1 MTTDSDA
8 RLKQA
13 AVDLSKLKSEIRKAY
28 IGQEALVD
36 GVVLGLLAQGNL
48 LLEGAPGL
56 GKTLL
61 VRVLSQT
68 LQLSFSRVQF
78 TPDLMPA
85 DITGGPTLLKTASGD
100 TEIRF
105 RPGPIFAHI
114 VLADEINRGTPKT
127 QSAMLEAMQEHAV
140 TIAGER
146 RVLEE
151 PFFVIA
157 TQNPIEHEGTY
168 PLPEAQLDRFLFKLL
183 VALPPLSV
191 LTRIGLET
199 TGNTQHT
206 AAPVMTR
213 ERLLELQHLTREIV
227 VSDSIAELAARLTLA
242 THPSSEHCPAKLK
255 PWVRYGASP
264 RATQALILAGRAH
277 ALMAGRAWVEKADVL
292 AVARPILRHRIFPTF
307 EAELEGVTAETLVA
321 VAPPSSCRWYAKGA
335 RPRCM
340 SEMRTSSSV
349 ATDGRERA

>member
-1 MTTDSDA
+1 MTTDAATLTRAAEDLS
-8 RLKQA
+8 RLKA
-13 AVDLSKLKSEIRKAY
+13 EIRKAY
-28 IGQEALVD
+28 IGQEELVD
-36 GVVLGLLAQGNL
+36 GVVLGLLARGNL

-61 VRVLSQT
+61 VRVLSET
-68 LQLSFSRVQF
+68 LRLTFSRVQF

-85 DITGGPTLLKTASGD
+85 DITGGPTLLKDASGE
-100 TEIRF
+100 TRIRF
-105 RPGPIFAHI
+105 RPGPIFAHV

-140 TIAGER
+140 TVAGER

-183 VALPPLSV
+183 VALPSLAV

-199 TGNTQHT
+199 TGNS
-206 AAPVMTR
+206 AAQPEPVLSR
-213 ERLLELQHLTREIV
+213 QRLLELQTLTREIV
-227 VSDSIAELAARLTLA
+227 VSEHIAELAARLTLA
-242 THPSSEHCPAKLK
+242 THPDSPHCPPKLK
-255 PWVRYGASP
+255 PWVRFGASP

-277 ALMAGRAWVEKADVL
+277 ALLAGRAWVDASDVL

-307 EAELEGVTAETLVA
+307 EAELEGITAERLVEDLLA
-321 VAPPSSCRWYAKGA
+321 GF
-335 RPRCM
+335 
-340 SEMRTSSSV
+340 T
-349 ATDGRERA
+349 T

>member
-1 MTTDSDA
+1 MTTDSAALTQASEDLE
-8 RLKQA
+8 RLKA
-13 AVDLSKLKSEIRKAY
+13 EIRKAY

-36 GVVLGLLAQGNL
+36 GVVLGLLARGNL

-61 VRVLSQT
+61 VRVLAET
-68 LQLSFSRVQF
+68 LQLNFSRVQF

-85 DITGGPTLLKTASGD
+85 DITGGPTLLKNAAGE

-105 RPGPIFAHI
+105 RPGPIFAHV

-183 VALPPLSV
+183 VTLPPLAI
-191 LTRIGLET
+191 LARIGLET
-199 TGNTQHT
+199 TGNTSVKPE
-206 AAPVMTR
+206 AVLSR
-213 ERLLELQHLTREIV
+213 ERLLQLQALTREIV
-227 VSDSIAELAARLTLA
+227 VSEHVAELAAKLTLA
-242 THPSSEHCPAKLK
+242 THPDSEYCPASLK
-255 PWVRYGASP
+255 PWVRFGASP
-264 RATQALILAGRAH
+264 RATQGLILAGRAH
-277 ALMAGRAWVEKADVL
+277 ALMAGRAWVEAADLL

-307 EAELEGVTAETLVA
+307 EAELEGITTEKLVDDLLA
-321 VAPPSSCRWYAKGA
+321 GFSK
-335 RPRCM
+335 
-340 SEMRTSSSV
+340 
-349 ATDGRERA
+349 

>member
-1 MTTDSDA
+1 MTTDTAALSQAAEDLN
-8 RLKQA
+8 RLKT
-13 AVDLSKLKSEIRKAY
+13 EIRRAY

-36 GVVLGLLAQGNL
+36 GVVLGMLARGNL

-85 DITGGPTLLKTASGD
+85 DITGGPTLLKNAAGE

-105 RPGPIFAHI
+105 RPGPIFAHV

-183 VALPPLSV
+183 VALPPLAV

-199 TGNTQHT
+199 TGEAQQTPEAVLSQ
-206 AAPVMTR
+206 
-213 ERLLELQHLTREIV
+213 ERLLELQALTRQIV
-227 VSDSIAELAARLTLA
+227 VSDHIAELAAKLTLA
-242 THPSSEHCPAKLK
+242 THPDSEHCPAALK
-255 PWVRYGASP
+255 PWVRFGASP
-264 RATQALILAGRAH
+264 RATQALVLAGRAH
-277 ALMAGRAWVEKADVL
+277 ALMAGRAWVDVADVL

-307 EAELEGVTAETLVA
+307 EAELEGITTERLVDDLLSA
-321 VAPPSSCRWYAKGA
+321 FSA
-335 RPRCM
+335 
-340 SEMRTSSSV
+340 
-349 ATDGRERA
+349 